1 MLNGVPVAR
10 KTKEDSLRTRSSI
23 LDAAERVILERGIS
37 YATMADIADAAGVSR
52 GAVYGHFENKIEL
65 AIAMCE
71 RALALAATPERKP
84 ALSALET
91 LYQEGMYFLKLCGEP
106 GSVQRVLQILY
117 VQCDTNEDN
126 LPLLE
131 IRDRWEMQCQADA
144 EKLIREAVASG
155 ELPEDID
162 VTLANLYLF
171 SLFDG
176 IYSTL
181 FWTNRVKQ
189 DRWQVAETLYRAGF
203 TAFKTAPELRK
214 KTAG

>member
-1 MLNGVPVAR
+1 MAR

-71 RALALAATPERKP
+71 RAIALAVVPERDPAVP
-84 ALSALET
+84 ALEA
-91 LYQEGMYFLKLCGEP
+91 LYQEGMYFLKLCSEP
-106 GSVQRVLQILY
+106 GSVQRVLEILY
-117 VQCDTNEDN
+117 VQCDSNEDN
-126 LPLLE
+126 QPLLE
-131 IRDRWEMQCQADA
+131 IRDQWERQYSLGTEQ
-144 EKLIREAVASG
+144 LIREAIVTG
-155 ELPEDID
+155 DLPADID
-162 VTLANLYLF
+162 IDLANLYLF

-181 FWTNRVKQ
+181 FWTSRVKENK
-189 DRWQVAETLYRAGF
+189 WEIAEALYRAGF
-203 TAFKTAPELRK
+203 SAFKNAPELREK
-214 KTAG
+214 AG